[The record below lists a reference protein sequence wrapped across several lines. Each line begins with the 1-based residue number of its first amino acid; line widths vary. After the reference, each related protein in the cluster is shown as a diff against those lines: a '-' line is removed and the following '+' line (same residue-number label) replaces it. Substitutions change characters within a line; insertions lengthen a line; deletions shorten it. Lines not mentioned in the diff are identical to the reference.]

1 MARLLL
7 WAPILVRLC
16 IAYSWQ
22 YLVLS
27 CLRIWLETCRYF
39 YPHLIYCFKWCI
51 YLNFPLEHS
60 ELMWQLFLKTY
71 LQSITVRVEEW
82 RLKQRDTEEW
92 MRHRQ
97 LPHEL
102 RERVRRFIQYK
113 WLATRG
119 VNEESILQ
127 ALPADLRRDIKRHLC
142 LGLVRRVIFF
152 NIYIS
157 SLFETTM
164 FVILMMDN
172 CTMFL
177 YIPNF

>member
-1 MARLLL
+1 MSTYIGETLYCIFLAVLGLVLFAHLIGNVQVIFKCLVIMSTLRLILLALFYTLLL
-7 WAPILVRLC
+7 FF
-16 IAYSWQ
+16 Q
-22 YLVLS
+22 
-27 CLRIWLETCRYF
+27 
-39 YPHLIYCFKWCI
+39 
-51 YLNFPLEHS
+51 
-60 ELMWQLFLKTY
+60 TY

-142 LGLVRRVIFF
+142 LGLVRRVNTFACFYKIHPSKYLKLLCDLLMFF
-152 NIYIS
+152 
-157 SLFETTM
+157 F
-164 FVILMMDN
+164 
-172 CTMFL
+172 
-177 YIPNF
+177 

>member
-1 MARLLL
+1 
-7 WAPILVRLC
+7 
-16 IAYSWQ
+16 
-22 YLVLS
+22 
-27 CLRIWLETCRYF
+27 
-39 YPHLIYCFKWCI
+39 
-51 YLNFPLEHS
+51 
-60 ELMWQLFLKTY
+60 
-71 LQSITVRVEEW
+71 
-82 RLKQRDTEEW
+82 